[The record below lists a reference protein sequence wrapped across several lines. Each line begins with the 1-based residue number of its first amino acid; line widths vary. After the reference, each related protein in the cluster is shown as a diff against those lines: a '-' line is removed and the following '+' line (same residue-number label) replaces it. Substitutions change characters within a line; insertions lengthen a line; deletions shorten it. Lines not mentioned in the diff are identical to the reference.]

1 MIDRER
7 ALAKIT
13 TIDRCLARIADV
25 RGERRKA
32 LLPVDV
38 EDIASL
44 NLQRAIQAAVDLAT
58 HIVSAEGYGTPDSTA
73 GVFLLLQQRDVIDAD
88 LANRLKRM
96 VGFRNIAVHEYQTV
110 DPAILESILE
120 RHLGDLRVLVN
131 QVTERFELDASR
143 TSGEIPGQ

>member
-1 MIDRER
+1 MIERDR

-13 TIDRCLARIADV
+13 TIDRCLARIAEV
-25 RGERRKA
+25 RGERRKD

-44 NLQRAIQAAVDLAT
+44 NLQRAIQAAIDLAANIIST
-58 HIVSAEGYGTPDSTA
+58 EGYGTPDSTA
-73 GVFLLLQQRDVIDAD
+73 GVFTLLQQRGVIDAD
-88 LANRLKRM
+88 LATRLRRM

-120 RHLGDLRVLVN
+120 RHLGDLNALAS
-131 QVTERFELDASR
+131 QVVEHFGLAE
-143 TSGEIPGQ
+143 

>member
-1 MIDRER
+1 VIDRDR
-7 ALAKIT
+7 VLAKIG
-13 TIDRCLARIADV
+13 TIERCLGRIAEV
-25 RGERRKA
+25 RGKKE
-32 LLPVDV
+32 LQPIDV

-73 GVFLLLQQRDVIDAD
+73 GVFTLFQQRGILDAD
-88 LANRLKRM
+88 LSGRLRRM

-120 RHLGDLRVLVN
+120 HHLGDLRALCRRVIE
-131 QVTERFELDASR
+131 TFGLDH
-143 TSGEIPGQ
+143 GH

>member
-1 MIDRER
+1 MIDRDR
-7 ALAKIT
+7 VMAKIT
-13 TIDRCLARIADV
+13 TIERCLARIAEV
-25 RGERRKA
+25 RGERRKD

-58 HIVSAEGYGTPDSTA
+58 HIASSEGYGTPDSTA
-73 GVFLLLQQRDVIDAD
+73 GVFTLLQQRGVIEAD
-88 LANRLKRM
+88 LATRLRRM

-120 RHLGDLRVLVN
+120 RHLGDLRILTTQVLDHF
-131 QVTERFELDASR
+131 RLD
-143 TSGEIPGQ
+143 

>member
-1 MIDRER
+1 VIDRER
-7 ALAKIT
+7 VMAKIT
-13 TIDRCLARIADV
+13 TIERCLARIAEV
-25 RGERRKA
+25 RGDRRKD

-58 HIVSAEGYGTPDSTA
+58 HIVSVEGYGTPDSTA
-73 GVFLLLQQRDVIDAD
+73 GVFTLLQQRGVIEAD
-88 LANRLKRM
+88 LATRMRRM

-120 RHLGDLRVLVN
+120 RHLGDLRILTNKVI
-131 QVTERFELDASR
+131 EHFGLDRA
-143 TSGEIPGQ
+143 